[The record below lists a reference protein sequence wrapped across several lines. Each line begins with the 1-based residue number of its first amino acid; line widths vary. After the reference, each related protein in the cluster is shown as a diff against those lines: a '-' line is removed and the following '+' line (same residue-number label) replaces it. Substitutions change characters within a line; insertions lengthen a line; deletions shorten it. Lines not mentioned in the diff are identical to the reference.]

1 MKFILGQ
8 KLGMSQVFEDDKVI
22 PVTLIE
28 AGPCK
33 VVQIKTKE
41 KEGYNGVQIGF
52 GKKKRLTKPL
62 KGHLKKI
69 PNSKSQIPKFRWLR
83 EFRVEKPE
91 FKIGDEINV
100 SSFKEGDKVKVGGFS
115 KGKGFQGVVKRW
127 GFKGSPASHG
137 TKHTLRAPGSIGSAF
152 PEKVFKG
159 MKMAGRM
166 GAARITVFWL
176 EVIKVDAKNNL
187 LALKGAVPGRKGTL
201 LEIKSK

>member
-8 KLGMSQVFEDDKVI
+8 KLGMSQVFKDDKVL
-22 PVTLIE
+22 PVTLVK

-41 KEGYNGVQIGF
+41 KEGYGGVQIGF
-52 GKKKRLTKPL
+52 GEKKKLTKPL
-62 KGHLKKI
+62 KGHIKKLKT
-69 PNSKSQIPKFRWLR
+69 NFRWLK
-83 EFRVEKPE
+83 EFRVEDVKK
-91 FKIGDEINV
+91 FNVGDEISV

-127 GFKGSPASHG
+127 GFKGSQASHG

-166 GAARITVFWL
+166 GARRITVFWL
-176 EVIKVDAKNNL
+176 EVIKVDPKNNL
-187 LALKGAVPGRKGTL
+187 LVLKGAIPGRKGTL